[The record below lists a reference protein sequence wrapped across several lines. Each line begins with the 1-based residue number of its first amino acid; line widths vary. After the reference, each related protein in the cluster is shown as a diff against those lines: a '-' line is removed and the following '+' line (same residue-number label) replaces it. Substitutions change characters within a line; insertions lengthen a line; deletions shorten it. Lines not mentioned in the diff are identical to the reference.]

1 MAMSKLSFDKPT
13 QVVFLDLE
21 QEWQVGIAY
30 GDEIICGCCGGIF
43 EVDEI
48 MELAIENGM
57 KCGIHPYET
66 WNNISE
72 EISGGEL
79 PQSLKYDDNDNICEI
94 QG

>member
-1 MAMSKLSFDKPT
+1 MAMSKMNFDKPT
-13 QVVFLDLE
+13 QVMFLDLE

-66 WNNISE
+66 WDNISE

>member
-1 MAMSKLSFDKPT
+1 MSKMNFDKPT
-13 QVVFLDLE
+13 QVMFLDLE

-30 GDEIICGCCGGIF
+30 GDEIICGCCGGTF

-48 MELAIENGM
+48 MELAVKNGV

-66 WNNISE
+66 WNDISE

-79 PQSLKYDDNDNICEI
+79 PQSLKYDDNDKICEI
-94 QG
+94 

>member
-1 MAMSKLSFDKPT
+1 MSKMNFDKPT
-13 QVVFLDLE
+13 QVMFLDLE

-30 GDEIICGCCGGIF
+30 GEEIICGCCGGVF

-48 MELAIENGM
+48 MESAVESGV

-66 WNNISE
+66 WNDISE

-79 PQSLKYDDNDNICEI
+79 PQSLKYDENDIICEI